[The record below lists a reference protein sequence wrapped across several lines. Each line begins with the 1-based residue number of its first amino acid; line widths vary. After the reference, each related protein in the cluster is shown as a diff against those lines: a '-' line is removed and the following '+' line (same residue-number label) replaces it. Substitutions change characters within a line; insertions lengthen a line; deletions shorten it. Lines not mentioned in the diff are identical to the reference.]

1 MLRASAG
8 AGAGGGDGGGD
19 GGGGV
24 GPGGSVWLRTRP
36 ELPPAQCVTLAM
48 ATLSLHSLAT
58 HVHAPH
64 RSSATHNAQQA
75 PADAADGNEY
85 PAVLKQVSA
94 STCGHPAAGVS
105 CSSFAGVATARGAA
119 AVPSVAN
126 PNHATDINTIA
137 MQCCIIFE
145 AHTFGTR
152 SHASPQSKVRTVKQP
167 AHAVLIRKAGW
178 ERVTA
183 SRHSKSGLLKQQSA

>member
-64 RSSATHNAQQA
+64 RSSATHNSQQA

-94 STCGHPAAGVS
+94 STCGHSAAGVS

-119 AVPSVAN
+119 TVASVAN

-137 MQCCIIFE
+137 CGWTKMVGKSNSKIVVAENQNIMGQSVKSSQVIQNSQVTGIRRTRGKNERRIIRRFD
-145 AHTFGTR
+145 
-152 SHASPQSKVRTVKQP
+152 
-167 AHAVLIRKAGW
+167 
-178 ERVTA
+178 
-183 SRHSKSGLLKQQSA
+183 